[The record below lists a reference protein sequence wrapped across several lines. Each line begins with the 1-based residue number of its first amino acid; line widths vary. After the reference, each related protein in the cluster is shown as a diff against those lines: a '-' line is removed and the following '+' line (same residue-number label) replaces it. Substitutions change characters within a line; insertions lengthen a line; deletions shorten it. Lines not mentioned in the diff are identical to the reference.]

1 MSDGA
6 ERRCPSC
13 GALVAADAEWC
24 GQCFAPLTPARVEPD
39 PSTVPAIAEGG
50 AVEAP
55 ETAPVA
61 APPEAAFWPC
71 SVCGTR
77 NRIEADTC
85 ETCGTPFALVMQ
97 SVTTREPVD
106 PHDALMR
113 SLIFPGL
120 GHRMVGRATD
130 GAVRGGVFA
139 VSLAAA
145 LIAGLSGVRSA
156 AMLVIVVA
164 FLAIAV
170 AVYVVSAL
178 EASQLARGG
187 DLIVSSRTILWVL
200 VGAIF
205 LSVAVAGFAVVSAA
219 RG

>member
-1 MSDGA
+1 MPG
-6 ERRCPSC
+6 R
-13 GALVAADAEWC
+13 
-24 GQCFAPLTPARVEPD
+24 
-39 PSTVPAIAEGG
+39 
-50 AVEAP
+50 
-55 ETAPVA
+55 A
-61 APPEAAFWPC
+61 APTEAAFWPC

-77 NRIEADTC
+77 NPIEAETC
-85 ETCGTPFALVMQ
+85 GTCGTPFALVMR
-97 SVTTREPVD
+97 SATTRDPVD

-120 GHRMVGRATD
+120 GHRMVGRTTD

-139 VSLAAA
+139 ISLAAA

-156 AMLVIVVA
+156 AMLIIVLA
-164 FLAIAV
+164 FLLIAV
-170 AVYVVSAL
+170 AVYVVAAL

-205 LSVAVAGFAVVSAA
+205 LSVAVAGFAVVSAT